1 MYTCV
6 VSSGVLRGFGLR
18 RARVFARGVARPLRA
33 RRVSVISISVTAV
46 DPLFATLSVDVVV
59 RTYLLSQVL

>member
-1 MYTCV
+1 MWMWAKKSACF
-6 VSSGVLRGFGLR
+6 R
-18 RARVFARGVARPLRA
+18 ARGVARPLRA